1 MLIVQFRN
9 PKIGKTSRPCVF
21 SDLEDVDLFL
31 RDNPGYEFNV
41 AEAPF
46 YERGTIDTPP
56 CFTVVRPTKDDPY
69 HDEKVEIF

>member
-9 PKIGKTSRPCVF
+9 PKTGKTSRPCVF
-21 SDLEDVDLFL
+21 SNLGDVDVFL
-31 RDNPGYEFNV
+31 LDNPGLDFNV
-41 AEAPF
+41 GEAPF
-46 YERGTIDTPP
+46 YEGATTETPA

>member
-9 PKIGKTSRPCVF
+9 SKSGQTSRPCVF
-21 SDLEDVDLFL
+21 SNLEDVDLFL
-31 RDNPGYEFNV
+31 RENPGYDFNV

-46 YERGTIDTPP
+46 YERGILDSPS
-56 CFTVVRPTKDDPY
+56 CFTVLRPTKDDLY